1 MIRLIREVIRF
12 ASVFIFGSTG
22 ETINEKSGHL
32 NLGIPGIM
40 CFGAIGGCC
49 GVYVYTSIVGAEN
62 LNAFL
67 CVLIAIV
74 GSLLFGAL
82 LGALFSFFT
91 VTLGCNQNITGL
103 TITTFGIGATMFLMG
118 KIDTTSFNKASK
130 FFETLFPSYENLGWF
145 GELFLS
151 YGFLVY
157 LSIAVAF
164 LTTFILKKTKLGL
177 RLRSVGENPAT
188 ADAVGINVTK
198 YRYLTTIVG
207 CAIAGL
213 GGLSYMFDYSG
224 ANNLQNHGID
234 GFGWLC
240 IAIVIFTLW
249 RSDLGILGSLF
260 FSFLYLCP
268 SFFFSGNSLYLIEAL
283 PYIITICVLIL
294 TSILNNNKN
303 QPPASL
309 GTNYFREER

>member
-1 MIRLIREVIRF
+1 MIKLIREVVRF

-49 GVYVYTSIVGAEN
+49 GVYLYSSFVGTEN
-62 LNAFL
+62 IQGYFV
-67 CVLIAIV
+67 VLIAIV
-74 GSLLFGAL
+74 CSLIFGAL
-82 LGALFSFFT
+82 LGLLFSFFT

-118 KIDTTSFNKASK
+118 KIDTSSFNKASG
-130 FFETLFPSYENLGWF
+130 FFKTLIPSYNNLGWF
-145 GELFLS
+145 GEIFLS
-151 YGFLVY
+151 YGVLVY
-157 LSIAVAF
+157 IAIAIAIIAAI
-164 LTTFILKKTKLGL
+164 ILRKTKVGL
-177 RLRSVGENPAT
+177 SLRAVGENPAT

-198 YRYLTTIVG
+198 YRYLATIIG

-249 RSDLGILGSLF
+249 RSDLGILGSLL

-268 SFFFSGNSLYLIEAL
+268 SFFFSGNTLYLIEAL

-294 TSILNNNKN
+294 TSILNSKEN

>member
-1 MIRLIREVIRF
+1 MINLIREVISF

-22 ETINEKSGHL
+22 ETINEKAGHL

-49 GVYVYTSIVGAEN
+49 GVHIYASIVGTVN
-62 LNAFL
+62 MNAFL
-67 CVLIAIV
+67 CVFIAIIC
-74 GSLLFGAL
+74 SLIFGAI

-103 TITTFGIGATMFLMG
+103 TITTFGTGATMFLMG
-118 KIDTTSFNKASK
+118 KLDTSSFNRASK
-130 FFETLFPSYENLGWF
+130 FFETLLPFYENLGWF

-157 LSIAVAF
+157 LSIAIAISAT
-164 LTTFILKKTKLGL
+164 LIMKKTKLGL

-198 YRYLTTIVG
+198 YRYLATIIG

-249 RSDLGILGSLF
+249 RSDLGIIGSLL

-268 SFFFSGNSLYLIEAL
+268 SFFFSGNTLYLIEAL
-283 PYIITICVLIL
+283 PYVITICVLIL
-294 TSILNNNKN
+294 TSILDNSKN

-309 GTNYFREER
+309 GVNYFREER